1 MFTTVSTRHV
11 AYVLFA
17 CLAGC
22 AATRTTAPEARRV
35 AVDSYVLLGQ
45 VALEQQ
51 QPQEATG
58 HYLNAAL
65 ASDDPAVAERATRM
79 AHRLGMTDLGLAA
92 VERWRELAPE
102 DERTWWFSAIFET
115 RSRRLGRAIDDFTRL
130 IERLNDPGA
139 GLALVIDALSAE
151 PDSAAGTVIMSALND
166 AFPGTAEGH
175 YGLASLALRSG
186 NFELALDNAA
196 TAAELAPD
204 WLEIQL
210 LYARTLLG
218 AGRTDESLEL
228 AAELAEQ
235 HEDSEVR
242 LQYAELL
249 LSAGRGDDAVVIF
262 NELLADN
269 PGMPEAIRALAFHA
283 LTSDELDT
291 ATERFNELRTDS
303 RYQNESFFYL
313 GRIAEQQEEYLRA
326 TRSYSRVIDGSH
338 VIEAQMRVAAILR
351 AQMDDPEGALRHLEE
366 FGNANPRFSSEM
378 LLARSQML
386 LQMRAPEEAVKLFD
400 DALAENSADPA
411 LHAAHVRL
419 YVVLAQDSIDREDF
433 DAAGAALS
441 EGLDRYPGNISL
453 RYSRALLLQEQ
464 GRHRRSVDVLEA
476 LVEENP
482 NDASLLNALGY
493 LLTDQFSNRHEEARG
508 YIQRALAMNPDSAAI
523 IDSMGWV
530 LFRLGDYDAALEYLE
545 RAYRLEQ
552 DPEIAAHLVDVRWAL
567 GEREAALEFLESSL
581 EEHPDDQHLQ
591 DVSRRLDR

>member
-1 MFTTVSTRHV
+1 MKHV
-11 AYVLFA
+11 RLLLFV

-22 AATRTTAPEARRV
+22 AATRTTAPGDGRV

-45 VALEQQ
+45 VALERQ
-51 QPQEATG
+51 QPEEATG

-65 ASDDPAVAERATRM
+65 VSEDPAVAERATRM
-79 AHRLGMTDLGLAA
+79 AHRLGLTDLGLAA
-92 VERWRELAPE
+92 VERWREIAPG
-102 DERTWWFSAIFET
+102 DERSYWFSAIFET
-115 RSRRLGRAIDDFTRL
+115 RSRRLGRAIDDFTTL
-130 IERLNDPGA
+130 IDRLNDPGA
-139 GLALVIDALSAE
+139 GLALVIDALTAE
-151 PDSAAGTVIMSALND
+151 PDSAAGTVIISALNE

-175 YGLASLALRSG
+175 YGVATLALRSG
-186 NFELALDNAA
+186 NFDLALENAA
-196 TAAELAPD
+196 AASELAPD

-218 AGRTDESLEL
+218 AGRTDEGLAL
-228 AAELAEQ
+228 AAELADE
-235 HEDSEVR
+235 HDDPEVR

-249 LSAGRGDDAVVIF
+249 LSAGRGDDAAVIL
-262 NELLADN
+262 NEILADN
-269 PGMPEAIRALAFHA
+269 PGMPEAVRALAFHD
-283 LTSDELDT
+283 LTSEDFDG
-291 ATERFNELRTDS
+291 AAERFNELRSDP

-313 GRIAEQQEEYLRA
+313 GRIAERQEEYLRA

-338 VIEAQMRVAAILR
+338 VVEAQVRVASILR
-351 AQMDDPEGALRHLEE
+351 LEMDDPEGALRHLEE

-378 LLARSQML
+378 LLARSQLL
-386 LQMRAPEEAVKLFD
+386 LQMREPEQAVRLFD
-400 DALAENSADPA
+400 EALAEDSADPA

-419 YVVLAQDSIDREDF
+419 YVILAQDAMEQADYDAAETSID
-433 DAAGAALS
+433 

-464 GRHRRSVDVLEA
+464 GRHRRSVDVLEV
-476 LVEENP
+476 LVAENP

-493 LLTDQFSNRHEEARG
+493 LLTDQFDHRHDEARG

-530 LFRLGDYDAALEYLE
+530 LFKLGDYDAALEYLE
-545 RAYRLEQ
+545 RAWRLEQ

-581 EEHPDDQHLQ
+581 EEHPDDQHLR
-591 DVSRRLDR
+591 DVSRRLDQ

>member
-1 MFTTVSTRHV
+1 MFTTVAIRRV
-11 AYVLFA
+11 RLLLLV

-22 AATRTTAPEARRV
+22 VATPMTAPEDRRV

-51 QPQEATG
+51 QPEEATE

-79 AHRLGMTDLGLAA
+79 AHRLGLTDLGLAA
-92 VERWRELAPE
+92 VERWREIAPG
-102 DERTWWFSAIFET
+102 DERTYWFSAIFET
-115 RSRRLGRAIDDFTRL
+115 RSRRLGRAIEDFTTLIDRL
-130 IERLNDPGA
+130 GDPGA
-139 GLALVIDALSAE
+139 GLALVIDALTAE
-151 PDSAAGTVIMSALND
+151 PDSAAGTVIISALNE

-175 YGLASLALRSG
+175 YGVATLALRSG
-186 NFELALDNAA
+186 NFDLALENAA
-196 TAAELAPD
+196 AASELAPD

-218 AGRTDESLEL
+218 AGRTDESLALAAGL
-228 AAELAEQ
+228 AAE
-235 HEDSEVR
+235 HDDPEVR

-249 LSAGRGDDAVVIF
+249 LSAGRGDDAAVIL
-262 NELLADN
+262 NEILADN
-269 PGMPEAIRALAFHA
+269 PGMPEAVRALAFHA
-283 LTSDELDT
+283 LTGEDFDG
-291 ATERFNELRTDS
+291 ATERFNELRSDP
-303 RYQNESFFYL
+303 RYRNESFFYL

-338 VIEAQMRVAAILR
+338 VVEAQVRVASILR
-351 AQMDDPEGALRHLEE
+351 LEMADPEGALRHLEE

-378 LLARSQML
+378 LLARAQML
-386 LQMRAPEEAVKLFD
+386 LQEGAADQAVRLFE

-419 YVVLAQDSIDREDF
+419 YVILAQDAMQQADY
-433 DAAGAALS
+433 DAADATID
-441 EGLDRYPGNISL
+441 EGLDRYPDNISL

-476 LVEENP
+476 LVAENP

-493 LLTDQFSNRHEEARG
+493 LLTDQFDHRHEEARG

-530 LFRLGDYDAALEYLE
+530 LFKLGDYDGALEYLE
-545 RAYRLEQ
+545 RAWRLEQ

-567 GEREAALEFLESSL
+567 GEREAALEILESSL
-581 EEHPDDQHLQ
+581 EEHPDDSHLK
-591 DVSRRLDR
+591 DISRRLDR

>member
-1 MFTTVSTRHV
+1 MFTNAALKHV
-11 AYVLFA
+11 RLLLFG

-22 AATRTTAPEARRV
+22 AATPTTAPEDRRV

-45 VALEQQ
+45 IALEQQ
-51 QPQEATG
+51 QPEEATG
-58 HYLNAAL
+58 HYLNAAIV
-65 ASDDPAVAERATRM
+65 SEDPAVAERATRM
-79 AHRLGMTDLGLAA
+79 AHRLGLTELGLAA
-92 VERWRELAPE
+92 VERWREIASW
-102 DERTWWFSAIFET
+102 DERSYWFSAIFET
-115 RSRRLGRAIDDFTRL
+115 RSRRLGRAIEDFTTLIDRL
-130 IERLNDPGA
+130 DDPGA
-139 GLALVIDALSAE
+139 GLALVIDALTAE
-151 PDSAAGTVIMSALND
+151 PDSAAGTVIISALNE

-175 YGLASLALRSG
+175 YGVATLALRSG
-186 NFELALDNAA
+186 NFDLALEHAA
-196 TAAELAPD
+196 AASELAPD

-218 AGRTDESLEL
+218 AGRTDESLAL
-228 AAELAEQ
+228 AARLADE
-235 HEDSEVR
+235 HDDPEVR

-249 LSAGRGDDAVVIF
+249 LSAGRGDDAALIL
-262 NELLADN
+262 NELLEDN
-269 PGMPEAIRALAFHA
+269 PGMPEAVRALAFHA
-283 LTSDELDT
+283 LTSDELDA
-291 ATERFNELRTDS
+291 ATERFNELRSDP

-313 GRIAEQQEEYLRA
+313 GRIAEQREEYLRA

-338 VIEAQMRVAAILR
+338 VVEAQVRVASILR
-351 AQMDDPEGALRHLEE
+351 LEMDDSEGALRHLEE

-378 LLARSQML
+378 LLARSQLL
-386 LQMRAPEEAVKLFD
+386 LQIGAPEQAVSLFD

-419 YVVLAQDSIDREDF
+419 YAILAQDAMERDDYE
-433 DAAGAALS
+433 AADTTIG
-441 EGLDRYPGNISL
+441 EGLDRYPGNLSL

-464 GRHRRSVDVLEA
+464 GRHRRAVDVLEA
-476 LVEENP
+476 LVAENP

-493 LLTDQFSNRHEEARG
+493 LLTDQFDQRHDEARG

-530 LFRLGDYDAALEYLE
+530 LFKLGDYDGALEYLE

-567 GEREAALEFLESSL
+567 GEREAAIEFLESSL
-581 EEHPDDQHLQ
+581 EQHPDDRHLR

>member
-1 MFTTVSTRHV
+1 MKHV
-11 AYVLFA
+11 RLLLFA

-22 AATRTTAPEARRV
+22 AATRTTAPEDRRV

-51 QPQEATG
+51 QPEEATG

-65 ASDDPAVAERATRM
+65 VSEDAAVAERATRM
-79 AHRLGMTDLGLAA
+79 AHRLGLTDLGLAA
-92 VERWRELAPE
+92 VERWREIAPG
-102 DERTWWFSAIFET
+102 DERSYWFSAIFET
-115 RSRRLGRAIDDFTRL
+115 RSRRLGRAIDDFTTLIDRL
-130 IERLNDPGA
+130 DDAGA
-139 GLALVIDALSAE
+139 GLALVIDALTAE
-151 PDSAAGTVIMSALND
+151 PDSAAGTVIISALNE

-175 YGLASLALRSG
+175 YGVATLALRSG
-186 NFELALDNAA
+186 NFDLALENAA
-196 TAAELAPD
+196 AASELAPD

-218 AGRTDESLEL
+218 AGRTDEGLAL
-228 AAELAEQ
+228 AAELADE
-235 HEDSEVR
+235 HDDPEVR

-249 LSAGRGDDAVVIF
+249 LSAGRGDDAAVILT
-262 NELLADN
+262 EILADN
-269 PGMPEAIRALAFHA
+269 PGMPEAVRALAFHA
-283 LTSDELDT
+283 LTSEDFDG
-291 ATERFNELRTDS
+291 AAERFNELRSDP

-313 GRIAEQQEEYLRA
+313 GRIAERQEEYLRA

-338 VIEAQMRVAAILR
+338 VVEAQVRVASILR
-351 AQMDDPEGALRHLEE
+351 LEMDDPEGALRHLEE

-378 LLARSQML
+378 LLARSQLL
-386 LQMRAPEEAVKLFD
+386 LQMREPEQAVRLFD
-400 DALAENSADPA
+400 AALAEDSADPA

-419 YVVLAQDSIDREDF
+419 YVILAQDAMEQADYDAAETSID
-433 DAAGAALS
+433 

-476 LVEENP
+476 LVAENP

-493 LLTDQFSNRHEEARG
+493 LLTDQFDHRHDEARG

-530 LFRLGDYDAALEYLE
+530 LFKLGDYDAALEYLE
-545 RAYRLEQ
+545 RAWRLEQ

-581 EEHPDDQHLQ
+581 EEHPDDQHLR
-591 DVSRRLDR
+591 DVSRRLDQ